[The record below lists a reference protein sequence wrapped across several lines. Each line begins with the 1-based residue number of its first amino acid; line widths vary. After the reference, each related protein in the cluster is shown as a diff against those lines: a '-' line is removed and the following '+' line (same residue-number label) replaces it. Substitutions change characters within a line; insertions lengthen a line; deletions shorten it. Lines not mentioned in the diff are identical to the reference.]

1 MTCSLGLRHTALAV
15 CLAVEACGS
24 SAPPAADA
32 SAEQGSDTAPTPPAD
47 SGPGPEVT
55 SPADGPVPDAA
66 AIDEAPAMPDAT
78 AADGS
83 AAAGQYTCTLNASTP
98 YHVGAEHRGYTMFG
112 TVVDTTPGADRARVG
127 AIQSTVVA
135 GDLLVKWVWP
145 SILVKGHT
153 YELAV
158 FEDHL
163 KNRTCMGSATAEPQ
177 WLFKIPAVAG
187 DYEFKWIQPVP
198 HTASCQDFPPGPI
211 P

>member
-1 MTCSLGLRHTALAV
+1 MKYWSRSLAIAL
-15 CLAVEACGS
+15 CLVVTACGS
-24 SAPPAADA
+24 SAPPPADASHEEPPDASPPSIPKDAGGVDAATPSPDTLAADA
-32 SAEQGSDTAPTPPAD
+32 GADASVPEDTAPLPA
-47 SGPGPEVT
+47 E
-55 SPADGPVPDAA
+55 DA
-66 AIDEAPAMPDAT
+66 
-78 AADGS
+78 
-83 AAAGQYTCTLNASTP
+83 AAAGQFACTLNASTP
-98 YHVGAEHRGYTMFG
+98 YHVGSEHVGYTMFG

-135 GDLLVKWVWP
+135 KDLLVKWVWP

-198 HTASCQDFPPGPI
+198 HTASCQDFPAGPL